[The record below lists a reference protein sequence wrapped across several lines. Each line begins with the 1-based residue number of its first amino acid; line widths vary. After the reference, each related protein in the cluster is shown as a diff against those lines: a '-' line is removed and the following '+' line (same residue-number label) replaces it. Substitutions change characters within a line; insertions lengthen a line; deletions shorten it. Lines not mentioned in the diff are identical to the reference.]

1 MRLVLVWLLICVT
14 GFVGNP
20 TLAQAQMLPLSEE
33 PVTSDEPAFPL
44 DTAGRETPR
53 GLVTGLVQAMSD
65 EDHQR
70 VALYLETPNRIA
82 DFGFRQFHILRIETA
97 LNAAAR
103 FETPAELSIAPEGV
117 LDDGLAPMR
126 ERVGTLTVAD
136 MQQPLLA
143 NRTTLDGIPVW
154 RISAET
160 VEILLDWRS
169 STVTGLGTVQEFLLG
184 LPSGPSV
191 FGISARDA
199 IILIGFAALSLGLS
213 WALLKVR
220 RLVSRV
226 VRRGRMSTRFSRFIE
241 VSEPPLQLL
250 IASLIFT
257 AGISYLGVSMV
268 ARFQVVWIVELAA
281 WLAAIWFVWRLID
294 TIGEAVLASM
304 SRRGAA
310 SMFSAVSFFTR
321 ILKAILIVVSA
332 AFALRALGFDITAGL
347 AALGVGGLAL
357 ALGAQKLIENLVG
370 SVSLIADRPIRV
382 GDFCRFGQTLG
393 TIEEIGI
400 RSTRIRTLDRT
411 IVTVPNGEFSSLHL
425 ENFSRRDQFLLR
437 HTIDLRYETDARQI
451 KAVLSGLRDMLV
463 AHPRLVEDTP
473 RVRFIG
479 YGAYSL
485 DIEMFGYV
493 RARDWNE
500 FLEIQEA
507 LLIDVMHIVEGTGTG
522 FAFPTQTVYLG
533 NDDIRPL
540 LSLKQRA
547 A

>member
-1 MRLVLVWLLICVT
+1 MDE
-14 GFVGNP
+14 
-20 TLAQAQMLPLSEE
+20 AAALP
-33 PVTSDEPAFPL
+33 P
-44 DTAGRETPR
+44 DTAGRDTPR
-53 GLVTGLVQAMSD
+53 GMVTGLVQAISD
-65 EDHQR
+65 EDHEV
-70 VALYLETPNRIA
+70 VALYLETPARLGE
-82 DFGFRQFHILRIETA
+82 FGFRHFHILRIETA

-103 FETPAELSIAPEGV
+103 LDTPTELSLEPEGS
-117 LDDGLAPMR
+117 LQDGLPPNR
-126 ERVGTLTVAD
+126 ERIGTLTVGD
-136 MQQPLLA
+136 TQQPLLA
-143 NRTTLDGIPVW
+143 HRVTLDDVPVW
-154 RISAET
+154 RVGAES
-160 VEILLDWRS
+160 VEALLDWRS
-169 STVTGLGTVQEFLLG
+169 PTITGLGTMQDILLN
-184 LPSGPSV
+184 LPSGPS
-191 FGISARDA
+191 FLGISARDA
-199 IILIGFAALSLGLS
+199 ILLTGFAALSLMAS
-213 WALLKVR
+213 WALLRVR
-220 RLVSRV
+220 RLVSRLI
-226 VRRGRMSTRFSRFIE
+226 RRNRPSSRFTRFVE
-241 VSEPPLQLL
+241 MSEPPLQLL

-294 TIGEAVLASM
+294 AIGEAALASM

-321 ILKAILIVVSA
+321 ILKALLIVVSA

-437 HTIDLRYETDARQI
+437 HTIGLRYETDARQL
-451 KAVLSGLRDMLV
+451 KAVVSGLRDMLSN
-463 AHPRLVEDTP
+463 HPRLIEETP

-485 DIEMFGYV
+485 DIEIFGYV
-493 RARDWNE
+493 RAKDWNE
-500 FLEIQEA
+500 FLEIQEG
-507 LLIDVMHIVEGTGTG
+507 LLFEVMQIVDNLGIG
-522 FAFPTQTVYLG
+522 FAFPSQTLYLG
-533 NDDIRPL
+533 DDDVRPV
-540 LSLKQRA
+540 SQTKQRA